1 MISVFGNRL
10 KGATAVRSFAVNS
23 LESMRGCLMSS
34 ELGSQWAP
42 ATRSAKSI
50 VSTTSVAAGDA
61 AEGRSSRRSLDLNQK
76 SGEIKPEL
84 VKKYLSETNMSR
96 GDVNKRALAEER
108 AAFARD
114 EHDTGSSEVQIAN
127 LTMRIKLMTEHLR
140 EHGKDTHSRHGLMAM
155 LERRKKLL
163 KYLRRTDGDRYAD
176 VILRLGLKD
185 RSFVDDKYA

>member
-23 LESMRGCLMSS
+23 LKSMRGCLMSS

-42 ATRSAKSI
+42 ATRWAKSI

>member
-1 MISVFGNRL
+1 MAARL
-10 KGATAVRSFAVNS
+10 RH
-23 LESMRGCLMSS
+23 
-34 ELGSQWAP
+34 
-42 ATRSAKSI
+42 
-50 VSTTSVAAGDA
+50 
-61 AEGRSSRRSLDLNQK
+61 
-76 SGEIKPEL
+76 
-84 VKKYLSETNMSR
+84 
-96 GDVNKRALAEER
+96 ALAEER

>member
-42 ATRSAKSI
+42 ATRWAKSI